1 MHGTKH
7 LRWIAV
13 CLIMGSSGSGK
24 TTLLNALAG
33 RMNPQQIKT
42 TGAIRMNGQS
52 PKAFWK
58 SGHIGFLQQDD
69 RLLPFLT

>member
-1 MHGTKH
+1 MNGPKPCAEN
-7 LRWIAV
+7 LV
-13 CLIMGSSGSGK
+13 CLIMGGSGSGK

-42 TGAIRMNGQS
+42 TGTIRMNGQG